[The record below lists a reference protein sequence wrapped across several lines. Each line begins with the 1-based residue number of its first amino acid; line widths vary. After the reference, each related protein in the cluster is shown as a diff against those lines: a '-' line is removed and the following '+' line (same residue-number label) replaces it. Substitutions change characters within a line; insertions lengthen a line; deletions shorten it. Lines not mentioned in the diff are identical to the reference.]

1 MGGGILLFQ
10 YPEIQLPISD
20 QYYMHIMH
28 IMRIMRVSRNLKED
42 NEVKSNLA
50 ASIMSKPDSSDHGS
64 LHFDVLNRSV

>member
-20 QYYMHIMH
+20 QYYLH

-64 LHFDVLNRSV
+64 LHFYVLNRSV

>member
-10 YPEIQLPISD
+10 YPEILLPISD
-20 QYYMHIMH
+20 QYYMHIM
-28 IMRIMRVSRNLKED
+28 RIMQVSRNIKED

-50 ASIMSKPDSSDHGS
+50 ASIMSIPDSSDHGS

>member
-20 QYYMHIMH
+20 QYYLHIMG
-28 IMRIMRVSRNLKED
+28 IMRVSRNLKED

-50 ASIMSKPDSSDHGS
+50 ASILSKPDSSDHAS

>member
-10 YPEIQLPISD
+10 YPEIQLPISN
-20 QYYMHIMH
+20 QYYLH
-28 IMRIMRVSRNLKED
+28 IMRIMRVSRNLKVD